1 MKLNYAAILILD
13 QPHTLSM
20 MTHAANSYS
29 RAPPVLKPIL
39 SQQVAVAPGHPV
51 SIIQTLAQPMP
62 IVVKPDHPG
71 PMPLHHQIIMKATPA
86 PSSTAELM
94 PPQLPSCGMAVKHE
108 SVSVAE
114 NASLQLQQF
123 VKQELHQPPQ
133 LVCST

>member
-71 PMPLHHQIIMKATPA
+71 PMPLHHQIIMKATPT
-86 PSSTAELM
+86 PSSMAELM